1 MPEIEQFLRLGG
13 GISKAVKDGPQ
24 ATREGLQNIQRI
36 IPCTALVDDDIEPEI
51 GCEFQLRFE
60 SLGLRGLVSA
70 INDRRLGVAGHR
82 RPVGERR
89 VMVLDALL
97 AYAHFTALFIMAM
110 IAPTGLGMGDVKL
123 GAVTGLY
130 LGWLGWS
137 WLFWGTFIGFTM
149 GALWAVALILLKRAH
164 GSTPLAFGPFLIFG
178 VVVSAL
184 LAI

>member
-1 MPEIEQFLRLGG
+1 
-13 GISKAVKDGPQ
+13 
-24 ATREGLQNIQRI
+24 
-36 IPCTALVDDDIEPEI
+36 
-51 GCEFQLRFE
+51 
-60 SLGLRGLVSA
+60 
-70 INDRRLGVAGHR
+70 
-82 RPVGERR
+82 
-89 VMVLDALL
+89 
-97 AYAHFTALFIMAM
+97 MAM

>member
-1 MPEIEQFLRLGG
+1 M
-13 GISKAVKDGPQ
+13 
-24 ATREGLQNIQRI
+24 T
-36 IPCTALVDDDIEPEI
+36 TALTVVAWLVF
-51 GCEFQLRFE
+51 GCF
-60 SLGLRGLVSA
+60 GLVLSIIDIREHRLPNRLLALTAATGLLAVAASA
-70 INDRRLGVAGHR
+70 ISAGAPGDLLRAVLGAVI
-82 RPVGERR
+82 V
-89 VMVLDALL
+89 
-97 AYAHFTALFIMAM
+97 FTALFIMAI